1 MLFRYS
7 GISMLSESAGR
18 DLGIFLPMLLLGTG
32 SQFKTLPPR
41 PALQLASVHCCNLW
55 TWLKCQWPCEPRA
68 SQCLR
73 VQLTA
78 LPFHYCPNKNEACF
92 SASGLGLSGKAH
104 TLSSEAG
111 VWKDRNGAKG
121 NVGFKIRVL

>member
-1 MLFRYS
+1 
-7 GISMLSESAGR
+7 MLSESAGR

-32 SQFKTLPPR
+32 SQFKTCSKASFAAGLSPL
-41 PALQLASVHCCNLW
+41 LQPMDLA
-55 TWLKCQWPCEPRA
+55 KCQWPCEPRA

-73 VQLTA
+73 VQPFTQCTA
-78 LPFHYCPNKNEACF
+78 AHYCPNKNEACF
-92 SASGLGLSGKAH
+92 SASGLGLSGKAY